1 VRTRFKELGLDVT
14 GDPAVLG
21 RFWADVTGLEYVEV
35 DDPDN
40 PGDVRGTEEGM
51 GIALG
56 RAPEPTTVKHRVHLD
71 VHAGSVQDV
80 LDLGATIAPG
90 YEGTEKWT
98 VLLDPEGGELC
109 VFVREDVPAYRAFE
123 LVVDAVDPAGIAAW
137 WGERFD
143 VPVRNEGEP
152 WHWLADVPGMSFE
165 SMVFQPV
172 PEPKTVKNRLHW
184 DVHGDVAELLAAG
197 ATLLWELPR
206 WTTLA
211 DPEGNEFCV
220 FAPR

>member
-1 VRTRFKELGLDVT
+1 VVRTRFKELGLDAS
-14 GDPAVLG
+14 GDPGVLG
-21 RFWADVTGLEYVEV
+21 RFWAAVTGAAYVEN

-51 GIALG
+51 GVGLG
-56 RAPEPTTVKHRVHLD
+56 LEPAPRTVKHRVHLD
-71 VHAGSVQDV
+71 VYARSVQDV
-80 LDLGATIAPG
+80 LDLGATLAPG
-90 YEGTEKWT
+90 YDTDRWT

-109 VFVREDVPAYRAFE
+109 VFEREDVPTYRAFE
-123 LVVDAVDPAGIAAW
+123 LVVDAVDPAAITAW
-137 WGERFD
+137 WGEVFD
-143 VPVRNEGEP
+143 VPPRNEGQP
-152 WHWLADVPGMSFE
+152 WSWLTDVPGMPFDA
-165 SMVFQPV
+165 MLFQPV
-172 PEPKTVKNRLHW
+172 PEPKSVKNRLHW
-184 DVHGDVAELLAAG
+184 DVYGDVDELLAAG